1 MSSFIKGLWSR
12 TKKGPE
18 VRRLDHPRSL
28 QSGDLLQMSDSFGLP
43 EQLRNQVLKV
53 MGISTS
59 QFEHSFDTTF
69 SLQSQSDDS
78 VYLTIEEEDGR
89 QVAAFSFEIGP
100 DVVEQIFDLDE
111 FSGVFDGIATTL
123 TAKDV
128 SVMDGLIANQYDQI
142 NAGERGYYYDGKD
155 YRGSRP
161 PEFEGS
167 GEPFDY
173 FCLINKEETHAIE
186 AEVYEG
192 GETEVYL
199 TLYRDINDI
208 KDLWP
213 AETT

>member
-28 QSGDLLQMSDSFGLP
+28 QSGDLIQMSDSFGLP
-43 EQLRNQVLKV
+43 EQLRNQVFKV
-53 MGISTS
+53 VGISTS
-59 QFEHSFDTTF
+59 QFEHSFDATF
-69 SLQSQSDDS
+69 SLQSQSDNS
-78 VYLTIEEEDGR
+78 VDLTIEEEGGR
-89 QVAAFSFEIGP
+89 QIAAFSFEIGP
-100 DVVEQIFDLDE
+100 EVVAQIFDIDE
-111 FSGVFDGIATTL
+111 FSEIFDEISTTL
-123 TAKDV
+123 KAKDV
-128 SVMDGLIANQYDQI
+128 SVIDGLIVNQYDQI
-142 NAGERGYYYDGKD
+142 SAGERGYYYDGKD
-155 YRGSRP
+155 YRESAP
-161 PEFEGS
+161 PESEGS

-199 TLYRDINDI
+199 TLYRELTDI

-213 AETT
+213 AETA

>member
-1 MSSFIKGLWSR
+1 VKSLIKGLWSR

-18 VRRLDHPRSL
+18 VRRLDHPRNL
-28 QSGDLLQMSDSFGLP
+28 QSGDLIQMSDSFGLP
-43 EQLRNQVLKV
+43 EQLRNQVFKV
-53 MGISTS
+53 VGIGTS

-78 VYLTIEEEDGR
+78 VDLTIEEEEAR
-89 QVAAFSFEIGP
+89 QIAAFSFEIGP
-100 DVVEQIFDLDE
+100 DVVERIFDLDE
-111 FSGVFDGIATTL
+111 FSEIFDGIATTL
-123 TAKDV
+123 RAIDV
-128 SVMDGLIANQYDQI
+128 SIMDGLIASQYDQI
-142 NAGERGYYYDGKD
+142 SAGERGYYYDGKD
-155 YRGSRP
+155 YRDSSP
-161 PEFEGS
+161 PEFEGA

-199 TLYRDINDI
+199 TLYRDITDI